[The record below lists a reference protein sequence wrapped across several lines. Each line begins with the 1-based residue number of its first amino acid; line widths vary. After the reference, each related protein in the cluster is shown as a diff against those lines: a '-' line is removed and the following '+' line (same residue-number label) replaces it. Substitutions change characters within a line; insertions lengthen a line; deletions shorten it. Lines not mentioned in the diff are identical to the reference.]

1 MKKPLS
7 YFAIIMLVATAA
19 LTSCDQQQNEKEVPL
34 MVTYTI
40 DCSKDLLNLCD
51 LVVTYKGNDGV
62 DVVDTI
68 TVTDTD
74 TTSTKSW
81 TKTIQTHKV
90 PVKIGMDYTLV
101 QKTDTLSI
109 DQPTAQLDAWCTIIV
124 DKIGIVNRNRS
135 TSEKIINSK
144 HSFFVVQDMIREA
157 VPNTR
162 QKLTDIINKYN
173 SSHADER
180 EAGTTNTCFI
190 VKPYPHSEI
199 LTVRATYWKD

>member
-1 MKKPLS
+1 MKKLLS

-19 LTSCDQQQNEKEVPL
+19 LTSCDKQQNEKEVPL
-34 MVTYTI
+34 MVTYSI

-68 TVTDTD
+68 TVIDD
-74 TTSTKSW
+74 TTTMQSW

-90 PVKIGMDYTLV
+90 PVKIGLDYTLV
-101 QKTDTLSI
+101 QKTDTLI
-109 DQPTAQLDAWCTIIV
+109 TDQPTAQLDAWCTVIV

-135 TSEKIINSK
+135 TSQKIINKK
-144 HSFFVVQDMIREA
+144 HSFFVVQDMIRET
-157 VPNTR
+157 VPNSR
-162 QKLTDIINKYN
+162 QKLTDIINKNN
-173 SSHADER
+173 SSQADKR
-180 EAGTTNTCFI
+180 EAGTTNSCFI

-199 LTVRATYWKD
+199 LTVTGTNWKD